1 MSHSFNS
8 EPHKVAERRNLWA
21 VVDLFVF
28 GLFAMAMLAMLIALT
43 PLDKI
48 PVIYAI
54 PLQALFNVAV
64 VGFTAGWIR
73 ITRGIP
79 FTEYIHF
86 FRTNTFSMRSMIIL
100 GLASALS
107 VLFIAPLL
115 PSNGPSPL
123 EKQLT
128 TRSAILMF
136 AVFGVA
142 VAPLFEEVIF
152 RGFLFK
158 VLWEIGGSKL
168 AVPGSAVLF
177 AGTHAP
183 QLGENWYAVLLIFLV
198 GLILAV
204 VRQRSN
210 SVIPSFIIH
219 TSYNGAI
226 FVLFALGT
234 LLQKSTR

>member
-1 MSHSFNS
+1 
-8 EPHKVAERRNLWA
+8 
-21 VVDLFVF
+21 
-28 GLFAMAMLAMLIALT
+28 
-43 PLDKI
+43 
-48 PVIYAI
+48 
-54 PLQALFNVAV
+54 
-64 VGFTAGWIR
+64 
-73 ITRGIP
+73 
-79 FTEYIHF
+79 
-86 FRTNTFSMRSMIIL
+86 MIIL

-177 AGTHAP
+177 AGTNAP